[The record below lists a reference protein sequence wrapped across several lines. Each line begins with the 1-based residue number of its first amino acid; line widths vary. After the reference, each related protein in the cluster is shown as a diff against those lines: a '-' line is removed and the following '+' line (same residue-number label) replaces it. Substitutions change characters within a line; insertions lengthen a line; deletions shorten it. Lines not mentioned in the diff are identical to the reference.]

1 MNLKNENNLQPKSSA
16 VNSNE
21 NNKSNIQKEE
31 KTNKFEINLIILVN
45 KTGKKDGILF
55 DSYLMEDK
63 VI

>member
-16 VNSNE
+16 VISNE